1 MPEGNNNDRVRIFVL
16 PTFLTAG
23 NLLCGYLAVI
33 TIATGK
39 FGGLPPS
46 DAYSHYRWG
55 ILWILI
61 AFVFDFLDGMIAR
74 LVKRESPFG
83 KQLDS
88 LADLLSFGM
97 APALLVSSIVLEE
110 FPLLGPVVAFA
121 YLACGAM
128 RLARFNILP
137 PTELK
142 EFIGFPIPAAAGV
155 TMSLTLFIL
164 WLNEHE
170 RELGKWKWAILFIM
184 VMLTFMMIS
193 HLRYPSFKNLSWT
206 LARPW
211 RTVVMAVIVL
221 ALLGVLLWKYYQV
234 LLAVIFVSYLLYGL
248 VRPWVRRNIR
258 REIELDEEQE
268 TDSEPTDKPA
278 PS

>member
-1 MPEGNNNDRVRIFVL
+1 MPDENNDRVKIFVL

-23 NLLCGYLAVI
+23 NLFCGYIAVI

-39 FGGLPPS
+39 FGGLS
-46 DAYSHYRWG
+46 LGDAYAHYRKG
-55 ILWILI
+55 ILWILL

-74 LVKRESPFG
+74 VVKRESPFG
-83 KQLDS
+83 KELDS

-110 FPLLGPVVAFA
+110 FPVLGPVVAFA
-121 YLACGAM
+121 YLAFGAM

-142 EFIGFPIPAAAGV
+142 EFVGFPIPAAAGV

-170 RELGKWKWAILFIM
+170 RELGKWKWAILFVM
-184 VMLTFMMIS
+184 VVLSFMMIS
-193 HLRYPSFKNLSWT
+193 HVRYPSFKKLNWT
-206 LARPW
+206 FAKPW
-211 RTVVMAVIVL
+211 RTVVIAVVVVAIIVIMIR
-221 ALLGVLLWKYYQV
+221 KYYPV
-234 LLAVIFVSYLLYGL
+234 LLAVFFVSYLLYGL
-248 VRPWVRRNIR
+248 IRPWVRRTIR
-258 REIELDEEQE
+258 KEIELDEDDEAE
-268 TDSEPTDKPA
+268 SSPENKPV
-278 PS
+278 P